1 MTKRVMP
8 AQEEPDNYDGSMQA
22 EPEIRTPVCEDHHGS
37 GTDRNVRIDEAGYK
51 TATRFNYCSQQKLQ
65 FGFQYTRLP
74 EQAKST
80 QFFLSVLS
88 RLAVT
93 APRLVFFL
101 DDPVTQITGP
111 LNR

>member
-1 MTKRVMP
+1 MSP
-8 AQEEPDNYDGSMQA
+8 
-22 EPEIRTPVCEDHHGS
+22 
-37 GTDRNVRIDEAGYK
+37 IDEAGYK
-51 TATRFNYCSQQKLQ
+51 TATRFICCSQQKLQ
-65 FGFQYTRLP
+65 CGFQFTQLP
-74 EQAKST
+74 EHVKSN

-111 LNR
+111 LNK